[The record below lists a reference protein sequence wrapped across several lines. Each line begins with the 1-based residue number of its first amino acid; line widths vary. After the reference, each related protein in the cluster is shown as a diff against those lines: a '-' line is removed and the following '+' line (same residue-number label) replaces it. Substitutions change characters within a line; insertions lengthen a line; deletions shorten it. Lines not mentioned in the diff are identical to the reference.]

1 MKMTI
6 GKLSLGIASLV
17 LVTGVGVAQAQFKLP
32 GKLGGLMGGS
42 SAPQGAESVSNDALV
57 QSFVASN
64 AEILTAQKFLSL
76 AYDEKGKA
84 AELDAEAQ
92 AIQSPGVGADE
103 LKKAVELSN
112 KTDEELAA
120 KQAKKEQLSAE
131 EKQYYVQSLPHF
143 VKGVTGTR
151 QLLDQVRKMGS
162 NPEGALTGGGMNMI
176 SSGASKMKAA
186 MFVVKATPSYSKS
199 VFDTFRK
206 TVSIGKSNNVKM
218 PADATSAL
226 TGLAP

>member
-1 MKMTI
+1 MTI
-6 GKLSLGIASLV
+6 GKLTLAIASLV
-17 LVTGVGVAQAQFKLP
+17 LVSGVGAAHAQFKLP

-42 SAPQGAESVSNDALV
+42 SAPQAMESVSNEGLV

-64 AEILTAQKFLSL
+64 SEILSAQSFLSL
-76 AYDEKGKA
+76 AYGEKDKA
-84 AELDAEAQ
+84 ALLESEAK
-92 AIQSPGVGADE
+92 AIQSSGVGADE

-112 KTDEELAA
+112 KTNEELAA
-120 KQAKKEQLSAE
+120 KQAQKEQLSAE

-143 VKGVTGTR
+143 VKGVAGTR
-151 QLLDQVRKMGS
+151 QLLDQVRKLGT
-162 NPEGALTGGGMNMI
+162 NPGGAMAGGGMNMI
-176 SSGASKMKAA
+176 GSGVGKMKAA
-186 MFVVKATPSYSKS
+186 MFVIKATPSYSKS

-226 TGLAP
+226 SGLAP